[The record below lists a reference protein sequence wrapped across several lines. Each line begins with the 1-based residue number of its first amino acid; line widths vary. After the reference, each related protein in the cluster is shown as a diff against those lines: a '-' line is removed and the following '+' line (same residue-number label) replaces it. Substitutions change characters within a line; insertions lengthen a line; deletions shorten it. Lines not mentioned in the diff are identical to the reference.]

1 MATLNEGAL
10 SHHWKEREKS
20 ITFKLDKFI
29 EMQVRAKVNPDPE
42 YSTPLKHRSSV
53 SGCPR
58 T

>member
-1 MATLNEGAL
+1 MA
-10 SHHWKEREKS
+10 
-20 ITFKLDKFI
+20 FKLDKFT
-29 EMQVRAKVNPDPE
+29 EMQVRAKVKPDAE